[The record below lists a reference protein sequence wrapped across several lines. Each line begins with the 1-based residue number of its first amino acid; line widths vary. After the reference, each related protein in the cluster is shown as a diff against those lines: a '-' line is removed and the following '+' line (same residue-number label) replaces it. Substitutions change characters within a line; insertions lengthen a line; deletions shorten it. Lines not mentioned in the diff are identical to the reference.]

1 MCGYKS
7 DDPCKKT
14 NCSWKRQ
21 HLPCS
26 IFCASK
32 HSCQNLLGH
41 NYGKGESVDSE
52 KECKKVTFLLW
63 RTVHLFS
70 IVVISLS
77 DMWQWLQKKW
87 LYGVSRGLIMWYRL
101 LRSFWGPKSIY
112 FPILCKFYFQ
122 WYVILLFLK
131 KKSSVLVQKIE
142 ALNCCAISPVA
153 QGYKSGIRLIWCLRK
168 IRKFASGLKLY

>member
-1 MCGYKS
+1 M
-7 DDPCKKT
+7 
-14 NCSWKRQ
+14 
-21 HLPCS
+21 
-26 IFCASK
+26 
-32 HSCQNLLGH
+32 
-41 NYGKGESVDSE
+41 
-52 KECKKVTFLLW
+52 LW

-153 QGYKSGIRLIWCLRK
+153 QGYKSGTRLIWCLRK
-168 IRKFASGLKLY
+168 FANLPQAWNCIKKEILVDIYFQENCF